1 MINPFGYY
9 DILGFFRE
17 KGPDAG
23 ILNAVAAPGD
33 AESTI
38 PGPPWHPAHRA
49 WWFNKADFYEQPH
62 IMQFDSFDE
71 LTETLVSLHEPG
83 QLTELTLRS
92 RAMLRYRGE
101 LEQRSTELWRR
112 AFERLLRR

>member
-1 MINPFGYY
+1 MCRIPLGAVLGLIRSAWKCSRIPEAWRAANQIAPFRSML
-9 DILGFFRE
+9 D
-17 KGPDAG
+17 
-23 ILNAVAAPGD
+23 
-33 AESTI
+33 
-38 PGPPWHPAHRA
+38 
-49 WWFNKADFYEQPH
+49 